1 MQEVGNI
8 QQWACKKRMK
18 LDLSKT
24 WEMVLRGK
32 TTKQVPN
39 ALPSIVRKPELKLL
53 AVTFNQHPCNWET
66 HFDLLL
72 SKAILRARCV
82 KWFYFH
88 NLSVHDFLLLCGA
101 CDFLCNISR
110 MNSSYLLFSVFTI
123 FYYGLQL
130 LNTFCPVFSRSAANY
145 R

>member
-18 LDLSKT
+18 VDLSKT

-53 AVTFNQHPCNWET
+53 AVTFNQHLCNWET

-72 SKAILRARCV
+72 RATSLEPGV
-82 KWFYFH
+82 LNGF
-88 NLSVHDFLLLCGA
+88 
-101 CDFLCNISR
+101 IS
-110 MNSSYLLFSVFTI
+110 I
-123 FYYGLQL
+123 I
-130 LNTFCPVFSRSAANY
+130 
-145 R
+145 

>member
-8 QQWACKKRMK
+8 QQWAFKKRMK

-53 AVTFNQHPCNWET
+53 AVTLNQDPCNWET
-66 HFDLLL
+66 QVISYKRSLKEHCQ
-72 SKAILRARCV
+72 IL
-82 KWFYFH
+82 
-88 NLSVHDFLLLCGA
+88 
-101 CDFLCNISR
+101 
-110 MNSSYLLFSVFTI
+110 TI
-123 FYYGLQL
+123 
-130 LNTFCPVFSRSAANY
+130 
-145 R
+145 